1 MKTTVDKLSDT
12 RVKLT
17 VNVPFAELDKE
28 IDQAYSAIAQQV
40 QIPGFR
46 KGKAPRQ
53 LIDARFG
60 RGAMLEQVV
69 NDMLPSRYEQA
80 VTENDLKVI
89 GQPNID
95 IPKVETTTSLSSQLR
110 LMFAQRSKFQTSPRS
125 PSPSQHLLSPT
136 KTLKRNSK
144 NSQAASVSSRTPSA
158 S

>member
-1 MKTTVDKLSDT
+1 
-12 RVKLT
+12 
-17 VNVPFAELDKE
+17 
-28 IDQAYSAIAQQV
+28 
-40 QIPGFR
+40 
-46 KGKAPRQ
+46 
-53 LIDARFG
+53 ARFG
-60 RGAMLEQVV
+60 RGAMLGQVV
-69 NDMLPSRYEQA
+69 NDMLPYRYEQA

-95 IPKVETTTSLSSQLR
+95 IPRLKTTTSLSSQLR

-136 KTLKRNSK
+136 KTLKRNSN